1 MIRHSAQM
9 ENSSITQY
17 LNILET
23 LKNVIENDMPKDNN
37 LLFKWF

>member
-23 LKNVIENDMPKDNN
+23 LKDVLESDICKYT
-37 LLFKWF
+37 KITV